1 MPVINLQQKPSP
13 LVSAARISRIRGR
26 CETGQLSG
34 LSISRIV
41 VCHENF
47 YSVCRIRFYLE
58 LNPADDCDYLPISC
72 FSKPLS
78 MILHDGARG
87 PWRWRIPPPKPASA
101 GIHRTVGDGSGELG
115 LPPADYG
122 VWGRRKLP
130 QWGLGPSPS
139 HQRFS

>member
-1 MPVINLQQKPSP
+1 MC
-13 LVSAARISRIRGR
+13 IRDR
-26 CETGQLSG
+26 GQLRQQENHEFADFANQVS
-34 LSISRIV
+34 SAHCRQAKIV
-41 VCHENF
+41 VCHENLA
-47 YSVCRIRFYLE
+47 SALSIFYLE

-130 QWGLGPSPS
+130 
-139 HQRFS
+139 